1 MYGLT
6 RGTMTLI
13 GVAAAGA
20 LLWLGSQFDG
30 DANGDYWVQMGLV
43 AGAGLVMALS
53 QLLGG
58 WTKWGWP
65 RLSATVFLLGF
76 LPALAAGGL
85 VLLTAQPDSS
95 AFGAGWAADLGLEGL
110 AEDFAAVLPAV
121 AFLIGLTFGFAF
133 DTTGP
138 VVDTDEDEVVDE
150 PHAYPVDRRATDE
163 PVTAERHALRRD
175 RETAGGWDDTRGPAR
190 ASGSR
195 SWRPTARAAARF
207 AWRTR
212 TSARGTRTRARATT
226 TSAPRTT
233 ASLGAAASSA
243 AEKHV
248 LPAPGSPGRERPHA
262 SASRP

>member
-20 LLWLGSQFDG
+20 LLWLASQLEA
-30 DANGDYWVQMGLV
+30 DANGDYWTQMGLV

-65 RLSATVFLLGF
+65 RISGSVFALGF

-85 VLLTAQPDSS
+85 VLLAAQPDSS
-95 AFGAGWAADLGLEGL
+95 AWGAGWAADLGLDGL

-138 VVDTDEDEVVDE
+138 IVDEDEVVE
-150 PHAYPVDRRATDE
+150 EERPAYHPVDQRATEE
-163 PVTAERHALRRD
+163 PVTAERHELRRD
-175 RETAGGWDDTRGPAR
+175 RETADEWDDIPDREPD
-190 ASGSR
+190 
-195 SWRPTARAAARF
+195 
-207 AWRTR
+207 
-212 TSARGTRTRARATT
+212 
-226 TSAPRTT
+226 
-233 ASLGAAASSA
+233 
-243 AEKHV
+243 
-248 LPAPGSPGRERPHA
+248 RERVLAADRTADGNGDGRHVDEDEP
-262 SASRP
+262 RRRGFFRR

>member
-20 LLWLGSQFDG
+20 LLWLASQLEA
-30 DANGDYWVQMGLV
+30 DATGDYWTQMALV

-65 RLSATVFLLGF
+65 RLSPTVFVLGF

-85 VLLTAQPDSS
+85 VLLAVQPDSS
-95 AFGAGWAADLGLEGL
+95 AFGAGWAADLGLDGL
-110 AEDFAAVLPAV
+110 AEDFTSVLPAV

-138 VVDTDEDEVVDE
+138 VVDEDEVIE
-150 PHAYPVDRRATDE
+150 ERPAYPVDRPATDE
-163 PVTAERHALRRD
+163 PVTAERHALRRE
-175 RETAGGWDDTRGPAR
+175 RTHTTADEWDDSREPEREPALVADR
-190 ASGSR
+190 DGD
-195 SWRPTARAAARF
+195 
-207 AWRTR
+207 
-212 TSARGTRTRARATT
+212 G
-226 TSAPRTT
+226 RTT
-233 ASLGAAASSA
+233 DDDEPRRRGLF
-243 AEKHV
+243 
-248 LPAPGSPGRERPHA
+248 RR
-262 SASRP
+262 

>member
-20 LLWLGSQFDG
+20 LLWLASQLEA
-30 DANGDYWVQMGLV
+30 DANGDYWAQMALV

-76 LPALAAGGL
+76 LPALVVGGL
-85 VLLTAQPDSS
+85 VLLAAQPDAS
-95 AFGAGWAADLGLEGL
+95 AFGAGWAADLGVDGL
-110 AEDFAAVLPAV
+110 AADFAGVLPAV

-138 VVDTDEDEVVDE
+138 VVDEDEDEVVE
-150 PHAYPVDRRATDE
+150 ERPARPVHRRATDE
-163 PVTAERHALRRD
+163 PVMAERRALRRD
-175 RETAGGWDDTRGPAR
+175 PETADEWDDATEPVREPALVADRNDDAVTPGGDEPRRRGLFR
-190 ASGSR
+190 R
-195 SWRPTARAAARF
+195 
-207 AWRTR
+207 
-212 TSARGTRTRARATT
+212 
-226 TSAPRTT
+226 
-233 ASLGAAASSA
+233 
-243 AEKHV
+243 
-248 LPAPGSPGRERPHA
+248 
-262 SASRP
+262 